1 MPDLHLEKFQLQE
14 DGTWLNQRGGSFQY
28 NYDES
33 GLILSVRDLNGKTY
47 VKNTYDGDSRVTR
60 QEMINGG
67 IRRLRESKK
76 LTQEQFAE
84 KINMSVQGYRNL
96 EHNKY
101 QTTAETVDKVC
112 DVFNISPVELLLPEP
127 QKDLVKI
134 IELINNK
141 LSTCS
146 IDKLIRINNMIDLM

>member
-1 MPDLHLEKFQLQE
+1 M
-14 DGTWLNQRGGSFQY
+14 SY
-28 NYDES
+28 
-33 GLILSVRDLNGKTY
+33 
-47 VKNTYDGDSRVTR
+47 

-67 IRRLRESKK
+67 IKRLRVSKK

-101 QTTAETVDKVC
+101 QATAETVDKVC

-127 QKDLVKI
+127 QKDLDKI

-141 LSTCS
+141 LCTCS

>member
-1 MPDLHLEKFQLQE
+1 M
-14 DGTWLNQRGGSFQY
+14 SY
-28 NYDES
+28 
-33 GLILSVRDLNGKTY
+33 
-47 VKNTYDGDSRVTR
+47 

-101 QTTAETVDKVC
+101 QATAETVDKVC

-127 QKDLVKI
+127 EKDLVKI

-141 LSTCS
+141 LCTCNL
-146 IDKLIRINNMIDLM
+146 DKLIRINNMIDLM

>member
-1 MPDLHLEKFQLQE
+1 M
-14 DGTWLNQRGGSFQY
+14 GY
-28 NYDES
+28 
-33 GLILSVRDLNGKTY
+33 
-47 VKNTYDGDSRVTR
+47 
-60 QEMINGG
+60 QEMINNG
-67 IRRLRESKK
+67 IKRLRVREK

-101 QTTAETVDKVC
+101 QATAETVDKVC

-127 QKDLVKI
+127 QKDLAKI

-141 LSTCS
+141 LCTCS
-146 IDKLIRINNMIDLM
+146 VDKLIRINNMIDLM

>member
-1 MPDLHLEKFQLQE
+1 M
-14 DGTWLNQRGGSFQY
+14 SY
-28 NYDES
+28 
-33 GLILSVRDLNGKTY
+33 
-47 VKNTYDGDSRVTR
+47 

-67 IRRLRESKK
+67 IKRLRLSKK

-101 QTTAETVDKVC
+101 QATAETVDKVC
-112 DVFNISPVELLLPEP
+112 DVFNISPVDLLLPEP
-127 QKDLVKI
+127 QKDLAKI

-141 LSTCS
+141 LGTCS

>member
-1 MPDLHLEKFQLQE
+1 M
-14 DGTWLNQRGGSFQY
+14 SY
-28 NYDES
+28 
-33 GLILSVRDLNGKTY
+33 
-47 VKNTYDGDSRVTR
+47 

-67 IRRLRESKK
+67 IKRLRVSKK

-101 QTTAETVDKVC
+101 QATAETVDKVC

-127 QKDLVKI
+127 EKDIAKI
-134 IELINNK
+134 IELINKK
-141 LSTCS
+141 LCTCNL
-146 IDKLIRINNMIDLM
+146 DKLIRINNMIDLM

>member
-1 MPDLHLEKFQLQE
+1 M
-14 DGTWLNQRGGSFQY
+14 SY
-28 NYDES
+28 
-33 GLILSVRDLNGKTY
+33 
-47 VKNTYDGDSRVTR
+47 

-67 IRRLRESKK
+67 IRRLRESEK

-101 QTTAETVDKVC
+101 QATAETVDKVC

-127 QKDLVKI
+127 EKDLAKI
-134 IELINNK
+134 IELINKK
-141 LSTCS
+141 LCACNL
-146 IDKLIRINNMIDLM
+146 DKLIRINNMIDLM